1 MGRQL
6 SLNRGRRIVPDSS
19 PEPIADE
26 VTVSETVPE
35 LQRRRR
41 KRHRAHR
48 QKRLEQM
55 RKKALIAFLY
65 ALTIGLTLAI
75 WYELLNS

>member
-1 MGRQL
+1 MIMLDSAQEQIAGE
-6 SLNRGRRIVPDSS
+6 IAVPDT
-19 PEPIADE
+19 A
-26 VTVSETVPE
+26 PE

-48 QKRLEQM
+48 QKRLE
-55 RKKALIAFLY
+55 RLWKKALIVFLY

-75 WYELLNS
+75 WYELLKS